1 MQRYCLGF
9 AFDTSGNVAL
19 IRKNRPDWMKGKLNG
34 VGGKA
39 NDGETCCQAM
49 VREFQEETGVITSP
63 FMWKRFA
70 SITNNIN
77 YDIDVFHILLS
88 QETLSEC
95 KTTTDEEVLII
106 PKHKINEYY
115 VENELPWLIE
125 LASRNVFSN
134 SPYEAQVF
142 CSIEQ
147 KLS

>member
-9 AFDTSGNVAL
+9 AFDTSGNVVL
-19 IRKNRPDWMKGKLNG
+19 IRKNRPDCMKGKLNG
-34 VGGKA
+34 VGGKV
-39 NDGETCCQAM
+39 NEGETYRYAM
-49 VREFQEETGVITSP
+49 VREFQEETGVDTSS
-63 FMWKRFA
+63 FMWQRFA
-70 SITNNIN
+70 SLTDDIN
-77 YDIDVFHILLS
+77 YEIDVFYILLS
-88 QETLSEC
+88 QETLSKC

-106 PKHKINEYY
+106 PKYKINEYY

-147 KLS
+147 KTS